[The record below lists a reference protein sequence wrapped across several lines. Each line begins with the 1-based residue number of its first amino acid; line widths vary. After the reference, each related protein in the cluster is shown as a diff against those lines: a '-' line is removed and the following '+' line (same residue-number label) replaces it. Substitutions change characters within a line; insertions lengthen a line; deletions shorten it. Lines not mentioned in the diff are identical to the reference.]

1 MSFQYRL
8 VDVFSET
15 AFLGNPVAVILGADG
30 VSTEQMQTIT
40 RWMNLSE
47 TTFLQTPKSGTADY
61 GVRIFTLDRELP
73 FAGHPT
79 LGSCAAWLSS
89 LASENAATELTQECE
104 AGLIRIRRDGDR
116 FAFAAPPLIRTGVP
130 SDAKIDE
137 VCAFLNISRGDIE
150 DVAWIDNGPGW
161 LGVRL
166 ARAEDVLAVN
176 PALQHPERI
185 EVGLVGPWSPGAD
198 RDFEIRALFSDQH
211 GAVRED
217 PVTGSLN
224 AAVAQWLI
232 ATGQTE
238 GRYVAGQGRVI
249 GRDGRIE
256 VTVEGEDV
264 WIGGTAR
271 VVVSGQIDIQA
282 DP

>member
-1 MSFQYRL
+1 MEYQYRL
-8 VDVFSET
+8 VDVFSDS
-15 AFLGNPVAVILGADG
+15 AFLGNPVAVILGADQI
-30 VSTEQMQTIT
+30 STEQMQTIT

-47 TTFLQTPKSGTADY
+47 TTFLQTPSAINASY
-61 GVRIFTLDRELP
+61 SVRIFTLDRELP

-89 LASENAATELTQECE
+89 LSQENSASEFLQECK
-104 AGLIRIRRDGDR
+104 AGLIPVRRDGDR
-116 FAFAAPPLIRTGVP
+116 FAFAAPPLIRTGP
-130 SDAKIDE
+130 PDDDKIDE
-137 VCAFLNISRGDIE
+137 VCSFLNITRSDIQ
-150 DVAWIDNGPGW
+150 DIAWIDNGPGW

-166 ARAEDVLAVN
+166 ASAEAVLAVR
-176 PALQHPERI
+176 PAAQHPERI
-185 EVGLVGPWSPGAD
+185 EVGLVGPWPAGSD
-198 RDFEIRALFSDQH
+198 RDFELRALFSDQH

-232 ATGQTE
+232 ATGQTD
-238 GRYVAGQGRVI
+238 GNYVAGQGQVI

-256 VTVEGEDV
+256 VTADGADV

-271 VVVSGQIDIQA
+271 VIVSGRIEI
-282 DP
+282 